1 MPKYRISIAILI
13 CLKIFPLSTLSNELE
28 SSSLIDPIID
38 EESDELTPLSS
49 EHHQQKF
56 QQSIQSNMDSIQMSE
71 CHLRPVIHILQ
82 RSGCIP
88 KPIPSFACYGTCNSY
103 VQVGHM
109 ITIIFHWNKLYVW
122 YWLNSKVSNSK
133 FWQIERSCNCCQE
146 IGERETSITLHC
158 PNRIPSYRKVIEDWN
173 SKTFDWETESGKL
186 DENDMSLFDN

>member
-1 MPKYRISIAILI
+1 MAFLMPKYRISIAILI

-28 SSSLIDPIID
+28 SSALIDPIID

-103 VQVGHM
+103 VQV
-109 ITIIFHWNKLYVW
+109 
-122 YWLNSKVSNSK
+122 SNSK

-158 PNRIPSYRKVIEDWN
+158 PNRIPSYRKVITKAPVECLCRPC
-173 SKTFDWETESGKL
+173 SAV
-186 DENDMSLFDN
+186 DERQIKPLEISQNDRRG